1 MLPEVHSNSVCTYL
15 TYHAAAVERS
25 HIVMD
30 NGDTAAA
37 AATRYPYLRSRRKED
52 TLYTQGRLRSTCT
65 CTCIS
70 DVG

>member
-1 MLPEVHSNSVCTYL
+1 MLPKVHSNSVCTYV

-25 HIVMD
+25 QIVMD
-30 NGDTAAA
+30 NGDAAA
-37 AATRYPYLRSRRKED
+37 AARYRRSRRKED

-70 DVG
+70 YVG